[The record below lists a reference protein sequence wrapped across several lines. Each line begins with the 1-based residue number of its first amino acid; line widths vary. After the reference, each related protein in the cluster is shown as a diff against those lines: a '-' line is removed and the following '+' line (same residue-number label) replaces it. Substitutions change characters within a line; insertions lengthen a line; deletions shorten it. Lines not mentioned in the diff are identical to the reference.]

1 MIEHR
6 KHSSVPTPWRRSA
19 GSTRSSGPPRI
30 QQLQRAMRH
39 RTGASHTSHIIRL
52 GQRLRARSEPDA
64 GPQEVRPMLHTIG
77 TLMITIGLLL
87 VLVVLLAVFGLLGLE
102 VRWLIRIW
110 SGRMDDD

>member
-1 MIEHR
+1 
-6 KHSSVPTPWRRSA
+6 
-19 GSTRSSGPPRI
+19 
-30 QQLQRAMRH
+30 
-39 RTGASHTSHIIRL
+39 
-52 GQRLRARSEPDA
+52 
-64 GPQEVRPMLHTIG
+64 MLHTIG